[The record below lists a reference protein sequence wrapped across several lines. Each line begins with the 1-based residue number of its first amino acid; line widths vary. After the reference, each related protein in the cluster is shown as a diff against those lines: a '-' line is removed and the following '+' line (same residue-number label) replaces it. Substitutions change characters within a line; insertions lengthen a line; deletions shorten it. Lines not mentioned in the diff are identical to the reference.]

1 MDTVL
6 KTLLAFALGLGFLIL
21 DAHSKPSVAFLGLS
35 QESNPMVREN
45 LASRIQYDIAA
56 DTGLFVFPKEDVA
69 MLFAKGILNE
79 PEISP
84 LDLPRLSKGM
94 GAQYYA
100 CGKLEGLSLACKRIW
115 WKPWAVKVKWS
126 QGVRMR
132 VLEAASGQVVSD
144 SLVSGDLADKAFLL
158 EPTPWEKMTPL
169 EQDGFLRRMLPVI
182 SLSSAKALAKV
193 VKEKAAPVGA
203 AAAK

>member
-1 MDTVL
+1 
-6 KTLLAFALGLGFLIL
+6 
-21 DAHSKPSVAFLGLS
+21 
-35 QESNPMVREN
+35 
-45 LASRIQYDIAA
+45 
-56 DTGLFVFPKEDVA
+56 
-69 MLFAKGILNE
+69 MLFAKGVLTE

-100 CGKLEGLSLACKRIW
+100 FGKLEGLSLACKRTW

-126 QGVRMR
+126 QGIRMR

-144 SLVSGDLADKAFLL
+144 SLVSGDLADKAFIL

-169 EQDGFLRRMLPVI
+169 EQDGFLRRMIPVV

-203 AAAK
+203 ASAK